1 MHNEYPI
8 EFSTILQNM
17 AIFFTFFRYHTRD
30 SDRDPS
36 RNFFRPQP
44 EDNNTTSWRIFF
56 YGSFSGEKIWRRF
69 VV

>member
-8 EFSTILQNM
+8 EYSINLENM
-17 AIFFTFFRYHTRD
+17 ANFFTFCRDHTRD
-30 SDRDPS
+30 SDRAPS

-56 YGSFSGEKIWRRF
+56 
-69 VV
+69 